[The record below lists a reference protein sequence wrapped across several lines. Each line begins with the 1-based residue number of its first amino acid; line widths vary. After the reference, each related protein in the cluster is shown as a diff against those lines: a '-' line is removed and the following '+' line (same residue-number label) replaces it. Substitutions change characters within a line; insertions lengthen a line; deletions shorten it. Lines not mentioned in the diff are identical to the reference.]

1 MTEGWGVNRRDG
13 LSVAERPER
22 LAVAF
27 SRLLRGHGVKVP
39 AGASLVYAEALPVL
53 GFSSSWPLYW
63 AGPGHAGKPARRC
76 PRLRRGLFDF
86 LPRPGAYRFR
96 RRQRTH
102 NALALVA

>member
-1 MTEGWGVNRRDG
+1 MTEGWAVNRRDG

-39 AGASLVYAEALPVL
+39 AGASLVYAEALSVL

-63 AGPGHAGKPARRC
+63 AGRATLVNRPEDIPAYDAVFSTFYLGRAEPVPAR
-76 PRLRRGLFDF
+76 P
-86 LPRPGAYRFR
+86 AHA
-96 RRQRTH
+96 QRTGISG
-102 NALALVA
+102 